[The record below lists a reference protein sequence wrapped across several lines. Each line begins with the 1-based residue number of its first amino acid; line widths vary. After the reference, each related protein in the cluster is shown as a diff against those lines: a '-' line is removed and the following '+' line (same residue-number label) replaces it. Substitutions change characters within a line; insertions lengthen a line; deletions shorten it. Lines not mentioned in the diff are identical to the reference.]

1 MNALEILLVLSLA
14 TNVSLA
20 IAYRKNR
27 HMAAEYKDLFYNSLR
42 ALAMAANL
50 LKEAI
55 DTDAERQQPKNKN
68 GQAESANASDSAFCE
83 DPSCKSA

>member
-55 DTDAERQQPKNKN
+55 DTDAKRQQPKNKN
-68 GQAESANASDSAFCE
+68 GQVESSDALDSAFGKNPFSE
-83 DPSCKSA
+83 SA